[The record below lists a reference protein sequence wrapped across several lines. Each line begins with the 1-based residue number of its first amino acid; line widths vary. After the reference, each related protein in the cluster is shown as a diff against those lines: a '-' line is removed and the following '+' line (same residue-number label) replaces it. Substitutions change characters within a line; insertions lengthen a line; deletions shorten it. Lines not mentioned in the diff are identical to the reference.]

1 MAKTFWITTDMLG
14 TGDERLGRVLM
25 RNFLYSLARNADA
38 PARVMLVNG
47 GVRLAC
53 EGSESLD
60 DLRLLAEKG
69 AVVKACGTC
78 LDFLGLKESLAV
90 GEVGDMTGSVGA
102 LAGDAEVVTVA

>member
-60 DLRLLAEKG
+60 DLRLLGE
-69 AVVKACGTC
+69 
-78 LDFLGLKESLAV
+78 GLRDVSRLPRPEGV
-90 GEVGDMTGSVGA
+90 PRRR
-102 LAGDAEVVTVA
+102 